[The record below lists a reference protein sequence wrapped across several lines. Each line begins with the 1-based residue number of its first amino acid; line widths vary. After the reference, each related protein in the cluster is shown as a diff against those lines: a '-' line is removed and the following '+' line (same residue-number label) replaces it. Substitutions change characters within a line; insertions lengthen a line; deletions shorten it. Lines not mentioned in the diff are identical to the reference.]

1 MNESDADYLTQGM
14 TAAGFSAVSELDQA
28 DIAILVTCSVR
39 QNAEQKAYGRFREL
53 KAWKRARPGRAIAMT
68 GCMANKEKDRL
79 YDRLPDLDYRFDMRQ
94 YEAFVQDL
102 QGEYETDPAQT
113 GGAVLQHG
121 LTAYVPA
128 IFGCNEVCSFCIV
141 PFVRGI
147 ERSRP
152 LGDVV
157 EDVRRFASQGV
168 REVTL
173 LGQTINSYRD
183 PEKGARLADLL
194 EAVERV
200 PGIWRVR
207 FLTSHPR
214 HVHDDLLF
222 AIRDLP
228 RVCEH
233 LHLPFQSGDDAILK
247 QMRRRYTTDEY
258 RAIIAH
264 ARSLVADLSV
274 STDVI
279 VGYPGETEDQ
289 FQRTLALL
297 EEIKFDVVHI
307 QGFSPRPRTTAAR
320 QPDDVAPA
328 EKKRRINV
336 LLEAQR
342 RIAEAANQRWLGR
355 CVEVLVER
363 VDDGEFTGRTRQ
375 NKVLV
380 GSAPLGI
387 EAGTVRRVRVEQATA
402 WQLRGQVLN

>member
-1 MNESDADYLTQGM
+1 MNESDADYLTQGL
-14 TAAGFSAVSELDQA
+14 TAAGFTAVRDIDDA

-53 KAWKRARPGRAIAMT
+53 KGWKQAKPGRAIAMT
-68 GCMANKEKDRL
+68 GCMANREKDAL
-79 YDRLPDLDYRFDMRQ
+79 FARLPDLDYRFDMRE
-94 YEAFVQDL
+94 YEAFIQDL

-141 PFVRGI
+141 PFVRGT

-152 LGDVV
+152 LPDVV
-157 EDVRRFASQGV
+157 EDVRRFAAQGV

-183 PEKGARLADLL
+183 PGTGERLPELL

-214 HVHDDLLF
+214 HCHDDLLF

-233 LHLPFQSGDDAILK
+233 LHLPFQSGDDTILK
-247 QMRRRYTTDEY
+247 QMRRRYTRDEY
-258 RAIIAH
+258 RAIIGR
-264 ARSLVADLSV
+264 ARQVVSDLSV

-279 VGYPGETEDQ
+279 VGYPGETEEQ
-289 FQRTLALL
+289 FGRTLELL
-297 EEIKFDVVHI
+297 QEIVFDVVHI

-320 QPDDVAPA
+320 QPDDISPQ
-328 EKKRRINV
+328 EKKRRIN
-336 LLEAQR
+336 LLLDAQR
-342 RIAEAANQRWLGR
+342 RIAEKANQRWVGR
-355 CVEVLVER
+355 TVEVLVER
-363 VDDGEFTGRTRQ
+363 VEDGEVSGRNRQ
-375 NKVLV
+375 NRVV
-380 GSAPLGI
+380 IGSAPFG
-387 EAGTVRRVRVEQATA
+387 AAVGTVRRVRVEQASA
-402 WQLRGQVLN
+402 WQLKGQVLN